1 MMQELIN
8 LKTYILEARY
18 EEALALVDELEAMSK
33 QAILRTIQSHLSIL
47 IIHLIKNQ
55 VEQRLT
61 GSWVNSIRNSIR
73 EIKKLNLK
81 DNKTSYYIKQ
91 DEWEKLIEE
100 EVMEDAIAAASEDV
114 LEGQYNQFQL
124 SKLVDRNQIIEITSK
139 FLHLTYS
146 HSAKE
151 LPTVVAETLIQLP
164 GGEDWINRKQPDR

>member
-1 MMQELIN
+1 MQELID
-8 LKTYILEARY
+8 LRAYIVEKHY
-18 EEALALVDELEAMSK
+18 EDALALVDELEAMSK

-100 EVMEDAIAAASEDV
+100 EVMEDAIASASEEV
-114 LEGQYNQFQL
+114 LDGKYNQFQVAE
-124 SKLVDRNQIIEITSK
+124 LVDRNEIIKISNK
-139 FLHLTYS
+139 FLALTYS